1 MRFWLVRSVL
11 LFTAIVTAAS
21 QGAPISSAQDDKPA
35 QKEEHPA
42 TEAKSEEAKKDE
54 AHPTGAE
61 APHAAGDAHAKTDE
75 HAAGHDS
82 GHNPYDHSHSNAG
95 PSQDKPEEW
104 KYDLAIWTLVVFFL
118 LVAVLGKFAWGPIAT
133 GLEKREHSIESMIAD
148 AKRNQDEAKALLANY
163 ETKLAASQEEF
174 RAHIEQG
181 RREGEAVAAKIV
193 ADAQAAATRERER
206 SVTEIEQAKNAALGE
221 IAAKSVDVAMGL
233 AGKIVRRQ
241 ITGEDQKSL
250 LREAVEGIA
259 SRN

>member
-1 MRFWLVRSVL
+1 MRFWLMKSML
-11 LFTAIVTAAS
+11 LFAAVVGAAS
-21 QGAPISSAQDDKPA
+21 FGAACVSAQDDKPA

-42 TEAKSEEAKKDE
+42 AEAKPEEAKKDE
-54 AHPTGAE
+54 SHPTGAA
-61 APHAAGDAHAKTDE
+61 APHQDEKAHAEPAGDHAEAH
-75 HAAGHDS
+75 
-82 GHNPYDHSHSNAG
+82 GHNPHDLSHSNAG
-95 PSQDKPEEW
+95 PSQAKPEEW

-118 LVAVLGKFAWGPIAT
+118 LVAVLGKFAWGPIAA
-133 GLEKREHSIESMIAD
+133 GLEKREHSIEHMIAD

-163 ETKLAASQEEF
+163 ESKLAAAQEEF

-206 SVTEIEQAKNAALGE
+206 SVSEIEQAKNVALGE